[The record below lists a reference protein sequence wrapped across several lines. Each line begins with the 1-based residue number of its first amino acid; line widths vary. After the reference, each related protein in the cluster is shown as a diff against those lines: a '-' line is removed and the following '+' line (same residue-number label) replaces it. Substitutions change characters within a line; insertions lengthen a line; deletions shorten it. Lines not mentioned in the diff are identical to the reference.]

1 MGYSLDR
8 NGAVPSGP
16 PLLHLPVNG
25 SPACCP
31 VLVHHEALG
40 RLREQPARVPDHLRR
55 GHGGRRRFLHPH
67 SSRQRVRRMDPG
79 TSGVGGSLFAPDLTA
94 GLCTVA
100 VPGVGDLS
108 VAAKLG
114 GPGNMSHLGRVTF
127 EATVDCAT
135 FAVGTNSS
143 GAVWLLA
150 DGTGKWTAA
159 NGDYFTFTYL
169 GTISLVPI
177 PGIIAFGPITIDGGS
192 GRFEDATGNASG
204 SGTIDFATGSG
215 VFSIEGWI
223 TYGAYNRSNR

>member
-1 MGYSLDR
+1 M
-8 NGAVPSGP
+8 
-16 PLLHLPVNG
+16 
-25 SPACCP
+25 
-31 VLVHHEALG
+31 
-40 RLREQPARVPDHLRR
+40 
-55 GHGGRRRFLHPH
+55 RRFLLLPLVVLALACD
-67 SSRQRVRRMDPG
+67 SPLMTDPLTDSASVRANVSAPQPVTRPLKV
-79 TSGVGGSLFAPDLTA
+79 TAQFAPDLTA

-143 GAVWLLA
+143 GAVWLLI
-150 DGTGKWTAA
+150 DGPGKWTAA
-159 NGDYFTFTYL
+159 NGDYFTVTYL